1 MIAMYA
7 MQAMAHSH
15 TAEVVGL
22 ITASAAMKSTA
33 SAEAKTVAVDAA
45 AASHKA
51 AATSVEATASHKA
64 ATSVETA
71 ASHKAA
77 TSVET
82 AASHK
87 SATAAAVAAPA
98 SASLSRRHGA
108 DRCER
113 QGARS
118 EQALE
123 SMFDRY
129 MHDSFSVHSLI
140 VPPLLAGR
148 FRSVLQTSSDMID
161 SRRLDVLHHGQKRL
175 RDLHWRAS
183 HFTVDEEHQPARF
196 ALDLREDRSIAIR

>member
-87 SATAAAVAAPA
+87 SAAVAAPA

-123 SMFDRY
+123 SMFDRH
-129 MHDSFSVHSLI
+129 MHDSFSIHSLI

>member
-87 SATAAAVAAPA
+87 SAAVAAPA

-123 SMFDRY
+123 SMFDRH
-129 MHDSFSVHSLI
+129 MHDSFSIHSLI
-140 VPPLLAGR
+140 VPPLPAGR

>member
-87 SATAAAVAAPA
+87 SAAVAAPA